1 MNGQNL
7 ILEIMA
13 SQFCLIDIN
22 KESTKYIGNHARD
35 KNLTQY
41 AVVSC

>member
-13 SQFCLIDIN
+13 SQFCHIN